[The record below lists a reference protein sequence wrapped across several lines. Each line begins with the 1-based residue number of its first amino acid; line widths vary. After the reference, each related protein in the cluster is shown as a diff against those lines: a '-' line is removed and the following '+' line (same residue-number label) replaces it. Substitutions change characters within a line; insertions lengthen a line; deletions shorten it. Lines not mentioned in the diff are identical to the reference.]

1 MPNPHRGDVAFNLE
15 GTTYPLRLTLGS
27 LAMLETAL
35 GAKGLHELGQQFQRG
50 HFSAHDVCHVLAAGF
65 CGAGDQRTAAE
76 VGSLIP
82 ASALLAATEAA
93 AALLA
98 NTFGAVIGA
107 EIGGGDA
114 SRPPPPQAP

>member
-1 MPNPHRGDVAFNLE
+1 MTNPYRGDVALNLD
-15 GTTYPLRLTLGS
+15 GIIYPLRLTLGS

-35 GAKGLHELGQQFQRG
+35 GAKGLHELGQQFQTG
-50 HFSAHDVCHVLAAGF
+50 CFSAQDVCHVLAAGF
-65 CGAGDQRTAAE
+65 CGAGDQRTAAD

-82 ASALLAATEAA
+82 ASALIVAAEAA

-98 NTFGAVIGA
+98 NSFGAI
-107 EIGGGDA
+107 IGGGDT